1 MTDVPSRF
9 DAWAPARAAPP
20 PRSRLYRLEPIG
32 IGTPEVESLSSY
44 LNRLAQAH
52 CVMVTTLITHE
63 LLPRLGVLAPPRAH
77 PAPTPPRGGGRG
89 LGQHLARQINGLGRI
104 AATWVEGLEAL
115 TGRRDLRF
123 LTLLT
128 WRAVLPTRHLFAP
141 RLRWCPA
148 CFEDQRTTGHPRYM
162 PLVWT
167 LNPVTVCV
175 HHRQPFQSHCPVC
188 HQPLVAFSGRS
199 RPGYCSRCGAW
210 LGAAEHGALPPVEPP
225 AAEAWHW
232 PCWVGTTL
240 GHLLQA
246 APRLERPPP
255 RETVARAFAAYH
267 AHRSAA
273 GRPPGTVDLG
283 RQRVRSSRWAQGER
297 RMQIDLLLRFCW
309 QMGISLVQFLTE
321 PPPVRV
327 PPGAVAMPPP
337 SVPVVAT
344 VPGPL
349 TGPRR
354 EALRGAL
361 EAALAT
367 AGPPVSLRAVAKR
380 LHMETRTLWAY
391 APDLCKPLVHRRTMS
406 LAQRRDRVHALLEH
420 ALREDPPPVL
430 RRVCQRGAVPTSMA
444 WYYYPELCRQIVAR
458 AAGERQQRVLILQR
472 AVEHA
477 VHEETPPPTLKA
489 VAARLGRSANS
500 LRQHFPALCGQLTAR
515 HHAYQQACLQQR
527 HHACLEEI
535 RAIAL
540 ALHAQG
546 IFPSINRVAEQLARP
561 RNIASN
567 AEYVAALRHLRRQLG
582 WKQ

>member
-1 MTDVPSRF
+1 MTEAPTRF
-9 DAWAPARAAPP
+9 AVWAPAREAPP

-63 LLPRLGVLAPPRAH
+63 LLPRLGLPASPKVH
-77 PAPTPPRGGGRG
+77 PASTPARGGGRG
-89 LGQHLARQINGLGRI
+89 LSQHLARQINGLGRI
-104 AATWVEGLEAL
+104 AATWVAGLEAL

-128 WRAVLPTRHLFAP
+128 WQAVLPTRHLFAP
-141 RLRWCPA
+141 RIRWCPA
-148 CFEDQRTTGHPRYM
+148 CFEAQRMAGHPLSM

-167 LNPVTVCV
+167 LNPVTGCAR
-175 HHRQPFQSHCPVC
+175 HRHPFQSHCPGC
-188 HQPLVAFSGRS
+188 HQPLVAFSGCS

-210 LGAAEHGALPPVEPP
+210 LGAVGPGALSPVEPP
-225 AAEAWHW
+225 AADAWHW

-246 APRLERPPP
+246 APRLECPPP
-255 RETVARAFAAYH
+255 RDTVARAFAAYH
-267 AHRSAA
+267 PHRSTA
-273 GRPPGTVDLG
+273 GRPPSMVALG
-283 RQRVRSSRWAQGER
+283 RQRVRSSRWAQGEHL
-297 RMQIDLLLRFCW
+297 MQLDLLLRFCW
-309 QMGISLVQFLTE
+309 QRDISLVQFLTE

-327 PPGAVAMPPP
+327 PPGAVARPLPAE
-337 SVPVVAT
+337 PVMAT
-344 VPGPL
+344 TPGPRP
-349 TGPRR
+349 GPRC
-354 EALRGAL
+354 ETVCGAL

-367 AGPPVSLRAVAKR
+367 AGPLVSLRAVAQR
-380 LHMETRTLWAY
+380 LHIDTRTLWAS
-391 APDLCKPLVHRRTMS
+391 APDLCQHLVHRRTVA
-406 LAQRRDRVHALLEH
+406 LAQRRDRLHTLLEH
-420 ALREDPPPVL
+420 ALREEPPPVL

-458 AAGERQQRVLILQR
+458 AAGERQHRVLRLQR

-477 VHEETPPPTLKA
+477 VYEETPPPTLKA

-500 LRQHFPALCGQLTAR
+500 LRQYFPALCGQLTAR
-515 HHAYQQACLQQR
+515 HHAYQQACLQKR

-546 IFPSINRVAEQLARP
+546 IFPSITRVAAQLARP

-567 AEYVAALRHLRRQLG
+567 AAYIAALRHLRRELG